1 MKESYK
7 GVFLWLFQRI
17 SGLAILAGVTI
28 HFYYMH
34 YSGHI
39 EGHEQTEYE
48 MVIKRL
54 ADPYWITFDLVFL
67 LSLIYHGFNGMWGIA
82 LEYIKPPKLLKF
94 FRTLIVGA
102 ACLLIIV
109 GIYIITL

>member
-1 MKESYK
+1 LKESYK
-7 GVFLWLFQRI
+7 GVFGWLFQRI
-17 SGLAILAGVTI
+17 SGVVLLAGVAI
-28 HFYYMH
+28 HFYFMH
-34 YSGHI
+34 YSGHV

-54 ADPYWITFDLVFL
+54 SNPYWIAFDLVFL

-82 LEYIKPPKLLKF
+82 LEYIKPPQLLDF
-94 FRTLIVGA
+94 FRTLIVGS
-102 ACLLIIV
+102 ACLLIFV